1 MKKIHIKSIIMGVAA
16 LFASAG
22 ANAGDQ
28 SGLYLGAGL
37 GDTNIV
43 GSQDLEDL
51 EFDSTGYKLILGY
64 NFGLLPLLDLGVE
77 GAYVNLGEEKSG
89 SATFQQT
96 SLNGFGIAG
105 LSFGPIGLFA
115 KAGFASWDA
124 KTQIG
129 RVTIE
134 ESGTDPVY
142 GLGARFS
149 LGSLI
154 LRLEYE
160 EYDQSEFDDVSMVSA
175 SALYMF

>member
-1 MKKIHIKSIIMGVAA
+1 MN
-16 LFASAG
+16 AS
-22 ANAGDQ
+22 AGDQ

-43 GSQDLEDL
+43 GSQDLGEL
-51 EFDSTGYKLILGY
+51 EFDSTGYKLVLGY
-64 NFGLLPLLDLGVE
+64 NFGLLPLIDLGVE

-89 SATFQQT
+89 SASFEQT
-96 SLNGFGIAG
+96 SLNLLGIAG

-115 KAGFASWDA
+115 KAGMASWDA
-124 KTQIG
+124 DTQVG
-129 RVTIE
+129 RVVIQN
-134 ESGTDPVY
+134 SGTDPMY

-160 EYDQSEFDDVSMVSA
+160 EYNQSEFDDVSMVSA

>member
-1 MKKIHIKSIIMGVAA
+1 MN
-16 LFASAG
+16 AS
-22 ANAGDQ
+22 AGDQ

-43 GSQDLEDL
+43 GSQDLGEL
-51 EFDSTGYKLILGY
+51 EFDTTGYNLVLGY
-64 NFGLLPLLDLGVE
+64 NFGLLPLIDLGVE

-89 SATFQQT
+89 SASFEQT
-96 SLNGFGIAG
+96 SLNLLGIAG

-115 KAGFASWDA
+115 KAGMASWDA
-124 KTQIG
+124 DTQVG
-129 RVTIE
+129 RVVIQN
-134 ESGTDPVY
+134 SGTDPMY

-160 EYDQSEFDDVSMVSA
+160 EYNQSEFDDVSMVSA